1 MKVVAEDV
9 GGGGRNEGGGGGVGV
24 EEVVLPLLF
33 FAHAGLDT
41 ALAGTSKADLK
52 RTWLLQ
58 CSAALPSQGTRSPP
72 CSTISLL
79 TISSHLLRFFS
90 FLGIFTPRNMW
101 GAGKMLA
108 VAREHWLLFL
118 YPSKTSSGAAPA
130 YKDDEHEDEEDEE
143 VEEARPPKPNFS
155 FIEVDAQCLTENGCV
170 LSYLAPN

>member
-58 CSAALPSQGTRSPP
+58 CSAALSSQGTRPP
-72 CSTISLL
+72 PLL
-79 TISSHLLRFFS
+79 YNLLSISSHLLLV
-90 FLGIFTPRNMW
+90 FLFDVLMLIFTRH
-101 GAGKMLA
+101 
-108 VAREHWLLFL
+108 VTH
-118 YPSKTSSGAAPA
+118 
-130 YKDDEHEDEEDEE
+130 
-143 VEEARPPKPNFS
+143 
-155 FIEVDAQCLTENGCV
+155 V
-170 LSYLAPN
+170 LCGVQGRCWR